1 MNFAFN
7 DEQEAIKRAARDF
20 LGARYSLEEVRRLA
34 TEDEQGFTE
43 EQWAELVGLGWP
55 GIFVDEEHGGQGL
68 GVVEL
73 VILQEEFGYAL
84 APSPFF
90 SDVCAGLL
98 LHAAG
103 SGEQKREWLAPLAAG
118 ERRGTLALHDEGS
131 GWSPMG
137 ELEPEGSTLTGAKT
151 LVPDAAA
158 ADFMVVGLPADR
170 ACIVDLGASG
180 VTVTQTEGIDPTRRL
195 YTVELDGVEVD
206 SLPGDG
212 DSLGWAYRA
221 MSTALAAESV
231 GVAQRAM
238 EMAVAYAKDRKQFG
252 QPVGVFQAVSHRC
265 AQMMLE
271 VEGARSVTYYAAWAI
286 DHEPE
291 SADLAA
297 SMAKAYASD
306 AGSRVTGSA
315 LQVHGGIGFTWEH
328 DLHWFLKRAQAN
340 AHALG
345 DARWHRSRVAELA
358 GV

>member
-1 MNFAFN
+1 VNFGFN

-34 TEDEQGFTE
+34 TEDERGFTD

-73 VILQEEFGYAL
+73 VILQEELGYAL

-103 SGEQKREWLAPLAAG
+103 SDEQKREWLAPLAAG
-118 ERRGTLALHDEGS
+118 ERRGTLALHDEDPD
-131 GWSPMG
+131 WSPMG
-137 ELEPEGSTLTGAKT
+137 ELEPDGSKLSGTKT
-151 LVPDAAA
+151 LVPDAGA
-158 ADFMVVGLPADR
+158 ADFMVVGLPGPR
-170 ACIVDLGASG
+170 AGIVDLGASD
-180 VTVTQTEGIDPTRRL
+180 VTVTRTEGIDPTRPL
-195 YTVELDGVEVD
+195 YSVELDGADVD
-206 SLPGDG
+206 LLPGDEE
-212 DSLGWAYRA
+212 SLGWAYRA

-238 EMAVAYAKDRKQFG
+238 EMAVEYAKDRKQFG

-265 AQMMLE
+265 AQMLLE

-291 SADLAA
+291 SAPLAA